1 MHSNRIQRRELL
13 NAFAGAAVFTPAMVQ
28 DVARRA
34 NGLPALTIKDVKV
47 ITTSAGARY
56 RWVFLKIV
64 TSEPGLYGIGSAN
77 NNYQTAAVIAAL
89 ESHLK
94 PWLIGKDPDRIE
106 DLWQAAQM
114 RTYWRNGPVN
124 NNVLAA
130 MDMALWDIKGKRA
143 GLPVYSLLGGK
154 ARDGV
159 PVYDHQGGKTKEE
172 CLERLQKSL
181 ADGYRHVRIQYG
193 EGYGGGGFIPEGQGN
208 RPENGYAGP
217 AFDEELYIDT
227 IPPVFE
233 YLRAKAGFT
242 PKLLHDVHSH
252 MSGMNAVE
260 LSRRLQSVQM
270 YFLEDVLPPEQIA
283 WYRNIR
289 QVCSTPQAIGEVF
302 SHPLEVIPLITDRL
316 IDFVRCRVAA
326 MGGITPVRKLAV
338 LCETFGVKTA
348 FQEGGEND
356 PVNQLAAYHIDLS
369 SSAFGIQEENHFP
382 PVVHDMFPGMAEIR
396 KGYLYDSGKPGIGI
410 DIEEGLAAKHPLG
423 PIPNGGAYKTDRT
436 IDGTV
441 VKP

>member
-1 MHSNRIQRRELL
+1 MRLNRIHRRQLL
-13 NAFAGAAVFTPAMVQ
+13 KAFAGAAVLPPAVAQ

-34 NGLPALTIKDVKV
+34 NGVPALTIQDVKV
-47 ITTSAGARY
+47 ITTSAGGRY
-56 RWVFLKIV
+56 RWVFLKII
-64 TSEPGLYGIGSAN
+64 TSEPGLYGIGTAN
-77 NNYQTAAVIAAL
+77 NNYQITAVIAAL
-89 ESHLK
+89 ENHLK

-106 DLWQAAQM
+106 DLWQSAQM

-130 MDMALWDIKGKRA
+130 MDMALWDIKGKRT

-159 PVYDHQGGKTKEE
+159 PLYDHQGGKTKEE
-172 CLERLQKSL
+172 CLDTLQKSL
-181 ADGYRHVRIQYG
+181 ANGYRHVRIQYG
-193 EGYGGGGFIPEGQGN
+193 EGYGGGGFVPQGQGN
-208 RPENGYAGP
+208 RPDNGYQGP
-217 AFDEELYIDT
+217 AFDEELYVDT
-227 IPPVFE
+227 IPPIFE
-233 YLRAKAGFT
+233 YLRAKAGFA

-252 MSGMNAVE
+252 MSGVNAVE
-260 LSRRLQSVQM
+260 LSRRLQPVQM
-270 YFLEDVLPPEQIA
+270 FFVEDVLPPEQIA

-302 SHPLEVIPLITDRL
+302 SHPFEVIPLITDRL
-316 IDFVRCRVAA
+316 IDFIRCRIAA

-382 PVVHDMFPGMAEIR
+382 PIVHDMFPGMAEIR
-396 KGYLYDSGKPGIGI
+396 KGYLYDSGKPGLGI
-410 DIEEGLAAKHPLG
+410 DIDEALAAKHPLG
-423 PIPNGGAYKTDRT
+423 PIRNGGAYKTDRT
-436 IDGTV
+436 LDGTV

>member
-13 NAFAGAAVFTPAMVQ
+13 NAFAGAAVFTPAIVQ

-181 ADGYRHVRIQYG
+181 ADGYRHVRIQCG

-252 MSGMNAVE
+252 MSGVNAVE